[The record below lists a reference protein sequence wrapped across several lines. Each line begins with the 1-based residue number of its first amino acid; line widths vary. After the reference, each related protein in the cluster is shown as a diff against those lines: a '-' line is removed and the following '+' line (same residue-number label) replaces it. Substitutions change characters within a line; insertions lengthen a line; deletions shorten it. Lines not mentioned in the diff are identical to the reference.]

1 MIKPHPMLNSQ
12 RHRINS
18 EAMVIENQ
26 SESNYLQSD
35 QKLNLTQAR
44 KLLRV
49 SPNKMSQLVR
59 TGALPYT
66 QDPLDERVKL
76 VNKRDVEALLKKRV
90 ES

>member
-1 MIKPHPMLNSQ
+1 MLDSQ
-12 RHRINS
+12 IQENNS
-18 EAMVIENQ
+18 ETMVIENQ
-26 SESNYLQSD
+26 TESNYLQSG

-76 VNKRDVEALLKKRV
+76 VNKRDVEALLKRRV